1 MFRAN
6 VRGLKEMYVEEMPM
20 ANFLEALCGVVERLT
35 KQKKGEMES
44 YRNYLMRMK
53 AELGQGLTWMGWV
66 GELDSMFSHIF
77 AMGWIA
83 PKDF

>member
-20 ANFLEALCGVVERLT
+20 ANFPEALCGVVERLT
-35 KQKKGEMES
+35 KQKKGELES

-53 AELGQGLTWMGWV
+53 AENESEQRFHRGGL
-66 GELDSMFSHIF
+66 
-77 AMGWIA
+77 
-83 PKDF
+83 